1 MGRWPGPSP
10 SSCPSSR
17 CDLGQRAPPL
27 CLAVFVG
34 TGGDNR
40 CFSVGVGGGTGLWP
54 CSGEWGPEA
63 GLASLLLP
71 RPLPLPFPGVPDSP
85 PLYS

>member
-1 MGRWPGPSP
+1 MVAGSQPQLLSQLTVWPWAAGST
-10 SSCPSSR
+10 SVSR
-17 CDLGQRAPPL
+17 CLRGDRGRQPL
-27 CLAVFVG
+27 LLSG
-34 TGGDNR
+34 SGWGK
-40 CFSVGVGGGTGLWP
+40 GLWP